1 MDLIKSRASS
11 SPESSSP
18 PEALD
23 DMTNF
28 VDLGASLVSLAAA
41 RSEEPSSP
49 PEALREPP
57 RECHDLELSLIS
69 SESAVSERKAAAF
82 GSAPPAACSTPDV
95 GLEASVG
102 GDGDESGRK
111 FNRHLGFRKRNMGTT
126 SALVQ

>member
-1 MDLIKSRASS
+1 MDLIKSYTSS
-11 SPESSSP
+11 SP
-18 PEALD
+18 
-23 DMTNF
+23 
-28 VDLGASLVSLAAA
+28 
-41 RSEEPSSP
+41 EPSSP
-49 PEALREPP
+49 PEALREPPHP

-126 SALVQ
+126 SAPVQ